1 MAEGSCATADD
12 TRSGESARIRGLSH
26 TTVSPRD
33 ASMKPQSIE
42 NKNPVA
48 DDGNTALH
56 CAAEGGHLELLGLF
70 LNYGVDRRSMYNGKT
85 PIHVAASYGHFRSCL
100 FLMGNLKD
108 IVSLIRSNFG
118 KDGNIILITPPPVC
132 HDGRIKF
139 QKERYK
145 DKATGELERT
155 LELSGKYAE
164 GVKDVANELNLPCL
178 DLWTKM
184 QFTSEG
190 VGRWCWRDF
199 LSDGLHLSHA
209 GNKFV
214 GEALVDLIDEL
225 LPNLSVKP
233 CPITRNINSS
243 SECKTMQRIASW
255 HDEIDHKDPSMS
267 FA

>member
-1 MAEGSCATADD
+1 MSTHSILKLYACKNNLHKTTSNAKQCTNKCKIIQIISIIITGFSGYNSNWFLQFANSDEGKVDLFD
-12 TRSGESARIRGLSH
+12 H
-26 TTVSPRD
+26 TDVKLVTLFLGAND
-33 ASMKPQSIE
+33 ASDAK
-42 NKNPVA
+42 
-48 DDGNTALH
+48 
-56 CAAEGGHLELLGLF
+56 
-70 LNYGVDRRSMYNGKT
+70 LNERQ
-85 PIHVAASYGHFRSCL
+85 HVPLDQYKS
-100 FLMGNLKD
+100 NLKD

-118 KDGNIILITPPPVC
+118 KDVNIILITPPPVC
-132 HDGRIKF
+132 HNGRIKF

-164 GVKDVANELNLPCL
+164 GAKEVANELNLSCL

-233 CPITRNINSS
+233 CPITKNINSS
-243 SECKTMQRIASW
+243 SECKAMQRIASW
-255 HDEIDHKDPSMS
+255 HDEIDHKDPKKS
-267 FA
+267 FV

>member
-1 MAEGSCATADD
+1 MQNNLTYQLIITGFSGYNSNWFLQFANSDEGKVDLFD
-12 TRSGESARIRGLSH
+12 H
-26 TTVSPRD
+26 TNVQLVTLFLGAND
-33 ASMKPQSIE
+33 ASDAK
-42 NKNPVA
+42 
-48 DDGNTALH
+48 
-56 CAAEGGHLELLGLF
+56 
-70 LNYGVDRRSMYNGKT
+70 LNERQ
-85 PIHVAASYGHFRSCL
+85 HVPLDQYKS
-100 FLMGNLKD
+100 NLKN

-118 KDGNIILITPPPVC
+118 KDVNIILITPPPVC

>member
-1 MAEGSCATADD
+1 MKLVTLFLGAN
-12 TRSGESARIRGLSH
+12 
-26 TTVSPRD
+26 D
-33 ASMKPQSIE
+33 ASDAK
-42 NKNPVA
+42 
-48 DDGNTALH
+48 
-56 CAAEGGHLELLGLF
+56 
-70 LNYGVDRRSMYNGKT
+70 LNERQ
-85 PIHVAASYGHFRSCL
+85 HVPLDQYKS
-100 FLMGNLKD
+100 NLKD

-118 KDGNIILITPPPVC
+118 KDVNVILITPPPVC

-164 GVKDVANELNLPCL
+164 GVKEVANELNLPCL

-214 GEALVDLIDEL
+214 GESLVDLIDEL

-233 CPITRNINSS
+233 CLITKNINSS
-243 SECKTMQRIASW
+243 SECKAMQHIASW
-255 HDEIDHKDPSMS
+255 HDEIDRKDSKKS
-267 FA
+267 FE